1 MLVLIQTAFLIF
13 THKSTCYAQN
23 TACRAQL
30 QCVSALI
37 RTRCGSSR
45 SCAASIQRTK
55 AWPSGLPLTD
65 RAARTICKSTICRSR
80 SQDGTHV
87 IASVRRTFSEETEQK
102 AMKEHTKRPNLL
114 FWPFFISFWSVFSAL
129 YRSVSYH
136 MYGKM
141 HKLRT
146 ENSAEY
152 TFNG

>member
-13 THKSTCYAQN
+13 TYKSTCHAQN

-30 QCVSALI
+30 QCVSALLG
-37 RTRCGSSR
+37 R
-45 SCAASIQRTK
+45 AAAAAGAARHPIQRTK
-55 AWPSGLPLTD
+55 AQLSGLPLTD

-129 YRSVSYH
+129 YRSVSYC
-136 MYGKM
+136 MYGK
-141 HKLRT
+141 
-146 ENSAEY
+146 NA
-152 TFNG
+152 